1 MTNKDNNGAP
11 SAAVAVTI
19 FGQPFNLRAH
29 AGAEHIERIAALVN
43 ERMQQVALQL
53 TTHDVAKVA
62 ILVALNLADELSS
75 LKEQAAAAERSAQT
89 PAPEPA
95 ADGAN
100 RQTLDQAQGATT
112 TRDSWFETILDAPTP
127 PRAAS
132 ERLSNQVSARLQSLR
147 QPDRGESAR
156 EVNRPEPD

>member
-11 SAAVAVTI
+11 GAAVAVTI

-53 TTHDVAKVA
+53 TTHDIAKVA
-62 ILVALNLADELSS
+62 ILVALNLADELNS
-75 LKEQAAAAERSAQT
+75 LKEQAEAAERSAQT
-89 PAPEPA
+89 QATDMA
-95 ADGAN
+95 AAGAT
-100 RQTLDQAQGATT
+100 RQTPEQTQSATAP
-112 TRDSWFETILDAPTP
+112 RDSWFETILDAPTT

-132 ERLSNQVSARLQSLR
+132 ERLSSQVSARLQSLR

>member
-1 MTNKDNNGAP
+1 MTNKENNGAP
-11 SAAVAVTI
+11 GAAVAVTI

-62 ILVALNLADELSS
+62 ILVALNLADELNS
-75 LKEQAAAAERSAQT
+75 LKEQAAGHSAQT
-89 PAPEPA
+89 HAPEPG

-100 RQTLDQAQGATT
+100 RQPAEQAQSAMP

-127 PRAAS
+127 ARAPS
-132 ERLSNQVSARLQSLR
+132 ERLSSQVAARLQSLR
-147 QPDRGESAR
+147 QPERSESAR

>member
-29 AGAEHIERIAALVN
+29 AGAEHIEQIAALVN

-62 ILVALNLADELSS
+62 ILVALNLADELNS
-75 LKEQAAAAERSAQT
+75 LKEQAAERSAQT
-89 PAPEPA
+89 HAPETA

-100 RQTLDQAQGATT
+100 RQTPEQTQSATT

-132 ERLSNQVSARLQSLR
+132 ERLSSQVSARLQSLR